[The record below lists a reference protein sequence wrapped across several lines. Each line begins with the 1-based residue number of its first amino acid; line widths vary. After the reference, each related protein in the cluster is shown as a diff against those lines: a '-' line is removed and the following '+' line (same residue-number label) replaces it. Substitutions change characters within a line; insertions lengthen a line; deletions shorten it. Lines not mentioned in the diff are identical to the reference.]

1 MKTYVI
7 MLSKKFPKSHQCAGD
22 ETHFIDYIYI
32 IFFGIQGLNEKFILF
47 EETINYGKK
56 DLLKLIMTRLKYL

>member
-32 IFFGIQGLNEKFILF
+32 
-47 EETINYGKK
+47 
-56 DLLKLIMTRLKYL
+56 